1 MTFASPS
8 DVPVATT
15 VHNSEFES
23 EDVVD
28 PNVPDENAL
37 AVISDESM
45 LGGDQA
51 VIHLQIQQQ
60 EEVEDRGNGDGDVSG
75 QVFLIYQDI
84 HTCGTCSKHFLDIVD
99 FIIHKS
105 LHMIG
110 EQGYKCELCKMLFME
125 QTLLGLHYQRIHHIR
140 LVNSAEVCAGIKD
153 GSGSGSDHG
162 NNDEHTAELGD
173 DGDACSNGPP
183 DGDMEDMCADAKP
196 TDVAAKTCDDEDMVD
211 SHDFGDTINMDIVK
225 DHGGVNAPGLMIRE
239 IPTCDAK
246 LMLPISVKADTRLM
260 CENQVGYSDEER
272 KMVDDDV
279 VEDRLC
285 NNKIATPAA
294 ESDKRKTH
302 VKAEVGMTCIR
313 RGRRRNNVRDDASAR
328 SNVDFNFVLC
338 TESIK
343 GNAFSY
349 GRTWCKCLH
358 CDYKTRSKNLLINHM
373 TNKHR
378 DLLELHAS
386 LTVDDSSWSSETPQ
400 TSRKRVMRMSAYDA
414 LCSNNYHSK
423 HLRRPRKL
431 EKQDV
436 PGVYPCHVCGKMF
449 SRLRYLRKHTETHRT
464 ERHFVCDVCGKS
476 FKSRT
481 YLTVHK
487 RVHREKLFHCNQCEF
502 TSCINAAIHAH
513 RQVHS
518 QGSVLC
524 DTCGYAY
531 TDKATLNKHK
541 RVHDLTRPYA
551 CNFPGCTW
559 RFKTETMCRAHI
571 RAHTTEGKFKCS
583 FCGYVFR
590 HKHHLQRHESNMH
603 GIKHTKSRSHNTHKP
618 PGGDLENNSER
629 DDDINLVISANMQAA
644 GIELSID
651 QAATSLS
658 LNQQH
663 LVVTTDTNGTPI
675 TYEAN
680 DIAALIHLMPP
691 HYGSSGVDTDEC
703 RAILMPHS
711 SEVTSSVFPQD

>member
-1 MTFASPS
+1 MPFVNLLSIVCPIMKEEKTNSLTQLS
-8 DVPVATT
+8 LSLVCVDT
-15 VHNSEFES
+15 V
-23 EDVVD
+23 
-28 PNVPDENAL
+28 
-37 AVISDESM
+37 
-45 LGGDQA
+45 
-51 VIHLQIQQQ
+51 
-60 EEVEDRGNGDGDVSG
+60 
-75 QVFLIYQDI
+75 
-84 HTCGTCSKHFLDIVD
+84 
-99 FIIHKS
+99 
-105 LHMIG
+105 G
-110 EQGYKCELCKMLFME
+110 EQGYKCELCKMLFAE
-125 QTLLGLHYQRIHHIR
+125 QRLLGLHYQRSHHIR
-140 LVNSAEVCAGIKD
+140 LVNDAEMCADSKD
-153 GSGSGSDHG
+153 DSGSGSGHG
-162 NNDEHTAELGD
+162 T
-173 DGDACSNGPP
+173 NG
-183 DGDMEDMCADAKP
+183 EA
-196 TDVAAKTCDDEDMVD
+196 TTVISDDEDVCSNVSPDGNMQSIEEMCTDTKPMDVTAATCSD
-211 SHDFGDTINMDIVK
+211 TDMDASHDFVDQVDMDVVKGDAE
-225 DHGGVNAPGLMIRE
+225 VNSPALLIRE
-239 IPTCDAK
+239 IPACDAK

-260 CENQVGYSDEER
+260 CENQFGFSDEER
-272 KMVDDDV
+272 KMTDDDV
-279 VEDRLC
+279 VKDQLC
-285 NNKIATPAA
+285 NDTIATPVDVHPLA
-294 ESDKRKTH
+294 ESDTGKMQ
-302 VKAEVGMTCIR
+302 VKADAGMTCIR
-313 RGRRRNNVRDDASAR
+313 RGRRRSSMRDDATAR
-328 SNVDFNFVLC
+328 VNTDFNFVLL

-358 CDYKTRSKNLLINHM
+358 CDYKTRSKNLLISHM
-373 TNKHR
+373 TSKHR

-386 LTVDDSSWSSETPQ
+386 LTVDDSSWNTEVPQ

-414 LCSNNYHSK
+414 LCSNNYHGK

-431 EKQDV
+431 EKQDM

-449 SRLRYLRKHTETHRT
+449 SRLRYLRKHSETHRT

-487 RVHREKLFHCNQCEF
+487 RVHREKLFRCNQCEF
-502 TSCINAAIHAH
+502 TSRINAAIHAH

-618 PGGDLENNSER
+618 PGGDLENNSEQ
-629 DDDINLVISANMQAA
+629 DDDINLVINANMQGT

-651 QAATSLS
+651 QAAASLS
-658 LNQQH
+658 HNHQH

-675 TYEAN
+675 TYEAG
-680 DIAALIHLMPP
+680 DIAALIHLMPS
-691 HYGSSGVDTDEC
+691 HDDANGVDTDEC
-703 RAILMPHS
+703 RTILMSHS